1 MYRHDAANLNSKI
14 MFRLFLLTLLAFIS
28 NLAISQAQTRFGDGF
43 KFGVKAGANYS
54 NVYDAQGEQFT
65 ADGKIGFAGGV
76 FLEVPITDYI
86 GVRPEVLYSQKG
98 FKATGQYLSVPYTFT
113 RTTDYIDI
121 PLLLTLK
128 PTPMFSLFGGP
139 QFSFLT
145 KQKDVFA
152 STLLTTQ
159 QQQDF
164 SNDNY
169 RKNLMSLT
177 AGFGINMGPAALDLR
192 ANFDLQNNNGDGTTT
207 TPRYKNAWYQAT
219 IGIRV
224 F

>member
-1 MYRHDAANLNSKI
+1 M
-14 MFRLFLLTLLAFIS
+14 TLLAFFT
-28 NLAISQAQTRFGDGF
+28 NLGLSQAQNSKSRFWDGF
-43 KFGVKAGANYS
+43 KLGIKAGANYS
-54 NVYDAQGEQFT
+54 NVYDSQGDQFT
-65 ADGKIGFAGGV
+65 ADGKVGFVGGA
-76 FLEVPITDYI
+76 FLEVPITDYM

-98 FKATGQYLSVPYTFT
+98 FKATGQYLLLPYTFT
-113 RTTDYIDI
+113 RTTDFIDI

-128 PTPMFSLFGGP
+128 PTTMFSLFAGP
-139 QFSFLT
+139 QFSFLI

-152 STLLTTQ
+152 SSLLTTQ

-177 AGFGINMGPAALDLR
+177 AGFGINMGPATLDLR
-192 ANFDLQNNNGDGTTT
+192 ANFDLQNNNGDGTTS

-219 IGIRV
+219 LGIRV